1 LSWFPLKPT
10 LDLKQFPSEK
20 STHTSSVN
28 VLFAKL
34 FKIELTNQL
43 EELNIRMISAE
54 NAETEL
60 REKLEEERKLRE
72 EAEFKLEENEI
83 NNDSKTYKTPRMNTP
98 DEDDLED
105 FGDQDGPDN
114 SYLLGEIED
123 LKQQIIDLQ
132 DEKNFIEDEFTQKIE
147 SERDQKNK
155 LHDEVQAM
163 KIELQN
169 AVCNENSLIE

>member
-1 LSWFPLKPT
+1 
-10 LDLKQFPSEK
+10 
-20 STHTSSVN
+20 
-28 VLFAKL
+28 
-34 FKIELTNQL
+34 
-43 EELNIRMISAE
+43 
-54 NAETEL
+54 
-60 REKLEEERKLRE
+60 
-72 EAEFKLEENEI
+72 
-83 NNDSKTYKTPRMNTP
+83 MNTP